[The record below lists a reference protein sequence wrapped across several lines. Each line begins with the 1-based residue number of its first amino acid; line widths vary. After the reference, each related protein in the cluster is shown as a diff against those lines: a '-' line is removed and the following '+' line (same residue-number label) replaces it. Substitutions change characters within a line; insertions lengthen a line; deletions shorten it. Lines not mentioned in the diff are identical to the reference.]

1 MEIIRII
8 IAWLDALPTYWKI
21 EANPHKYG
29 NVRNSLGY
37 KIMRVSCGIV
47 GTILMFI
54 CYLHSFN

>member
-8 IAWLDALPTYWKI
+8 AAWFAALPTYWKI

-37 KIMRVSCGIV
+37 KIMSISWGIV
-47 GTILMFI
+47 STVIMFLL
-54 CYLHSFN
+54 YLASYN